1 MLRLLS
7 PTQFLQRRFW
17 KHVSFEHFHHW
28 GGKQPSYI
36 KVGAIL
42 LVLGLGVRATP
53 YLIPIR
59 AEALEQED
67 RAVEFRDRH
76 NRPLGRLLS
85 RDQEHTAVV
94 PLDQVSPHFIQ
105 AILAAE
111 DQDFYQHGPVDW
123 KAAARASWQGLRD
136 RRIVSG
142 ASTVTM
148 QLARMVDPV
157 PRTFP
162 GKAQQVWQAW
172 RLGAGMDKDEILAA
186 YVNRLPMGGNIYGVE
201 AAARAYF
208 GIPAGDLTV
217 AQASL
222 LAALPN
228 APTALNPYTGWEA
241 LKERQRYVLDR
252 MVVTG
257 ELSEEQSDRA
267 FAETVNFQ
275 LPEQQVL
282 AAPHFQFWL
291 AQNLPDNYPS
301 QIQTTL
307 DLNLQRFVEA
317 QVQQMVK
324 GLAKKQVRHGAALV
338 VDNATGEVLAY
349 VGSPSY
355 FGASLGMTPLN
366 DRAGGNDGVQA
377 LRQPGS
383 TLKPFLY
390 QLALEQGIIQP
401 HSILQDVP
409 THYAIPGAQLYSP
422 VDFNEAFQGPVR
434 VRAAL
439 GNSLNIPAVRV
450 LEEVG
455 VEDFLVRLQQL
466 GLESLSQS
474 AEHYGLGLALGSG
487 EVSLWELTQA
497 YLTLANGGDRNVQL
511 TATRQG
517 RSLNQA
523 SDAADSNGP
532 LLNRP
537 VKADAQPLQILGEG
551 RNSHSSRFASGSPS
565 LEIGGKGLGDGGQP
579 EPKHNT
585 DAQATWS
592 LITDMLSDPHAR
604 ATAFGVESVLNLPF
618 PAAVK
623 TGTSSDFRD
632 TWTVGFTQDYTVA
645 TWVGNFDGSP
655 MHQVSGVTGAAPLW
669 HRIMVRLHEGQE
681 PGQFAP
687 PKGMVKRPICATTG
701 LKPGKDC
708 EAVVQEYFFGAD
720 LAAYELSVGALAK
733 VAAVEARGLRIVSPG
748 EGDRFVL
755 FPDSTSGNEQRLQFA
770 VADGAADEPVEW
782 WLNGERLT
790 GGEQGELF
798 WPMQAG
804 QWRLEARLGEQAT
817 EIQFSVEEA
826 EVQEN
831 RKGFSVRQV
840 SQP

>member
-1 MLRLLS
+1 MLRHLS
-7 PTQFLQRRFW
+7 LTQFFQHLSLQ
-17 KHVSFEHFHHW
+17 KLNQW
-28 GGKQPSYI
+28 GQKQPRYI
-36 KVGAIL
+36 KAGA
-42 LVLGLGVRATP
+42 LVVALSLGVRATP
-53 YLIPIR
+53 YLMPIQ
-59 AEALEQED
+59 AAALEQED

-85 RDQEHTAVV
+85 HDQEHTAVV
-94 PLDQVSPHFIQ
+94 PLEQISPHFIQ

-123 KAAARASWQGLRD
+123 QAAARAGWQGLRD

-162 GKAQQVWQAW
+162 GKAQQIWQAW

-201 AAARAYF
+201 AAARAFF

-217 AQASL
+217 AQASF

-252 MVVTG
+252 MVAAG
-257 ELSEEQSDRA
+257 ALSQEQSDRA

-282 AAPHFQFWL
+282 TAPHFQFWL
-291 AQNLPDNYPS
+291 AQNLPDNHPS

-307 DLNLQRFVEA
+307 DLGLQRFVEA

-324 GLAKKQVRHGAALV
+324 GLAEKQVRHGAALV
-338 VDNATGEVLAY
+338 VENATGEVLAY

-355 FGASLGMTPLN
+355 FGASLGMAPAN
-366 DRAGGNDGVQA
+366 NRAGGNDGVQA
-377 LRQPGS
+377 QRQPGS

-390 QLALEQGIIQP
+390 QLALEQGVIQP
-401 HSILQDVP
+401 SSILQDVP
-409 THYAIPGAQLYSP
+409 THYAIPGAKLYSP
-422 VDFNEAFQGPVR
+422 VDFSETFQGPVR

-439 GNSLNIPAVRV
+439 GNSLNVPAVRV
-450 LEEVG
+450 LETVG
-455 VEDFLVRLQQL
+455 VEPFLQHLQQL
-466 GLESLSQS
+466 GLNNLDQS

-487 EVSLWELTQA
+487 EVSLWELAQA
-497 YLTLANGGDRNVQL
+497 YLTLANGGDRTIQL
-511 TATRQG
+511 TAT
-517 RSLNQA
+517 
-523 SDAADSNGP
+523 
-532 LLNRP
+532 
-537 VKADAQPLQILGEG
+537 QP
-551 RNSHSSRFASGSPS
+551 GSPS
-565 LEIGGKGLGDGGQP
+565 PEIGGKGLGDGGP
-579 EPKHNT
+579 PKLAPN
-585 DAQATWS
+585 AQATWS
-592 LITDMLSDPHAR
+592 LITDILSDPYAR
-604 ATAFGVESVLNLPF
+604 ATAFGIESVLNLPF

-681 PGQFAP
+681 PGRFAP
-687 PKGMVKRPICATTG
+687 PAGMVKRPICATTG
-701 LKPGKDC
+701 LKPEADC
-708 EAVVQEYFFGAD
+708 EAVVQEYFFAED
-720 LAAYELSVGALAK
+720 LVAYERAREAIATQASSEITSAQATASVKAG
-733 VAAVEARGLRIVSPG
+733 GLRITSPG
-748 EGDRFVL
+748 EGDRFIL
-755 FPDSTSGNEQRLQFA
+755 FPETTSLNKQRLQFA

-782 WLNGERLT
+782 WLNGKRLV
-790 GGEQGELF
+790 GGAQGELF
-798 WPMQAG
+798 WGMRSG
-804 QWRLEARLGEQAT
+804 QWRLEARRGEQ
-817 EIQFSVEEA
+817 VA
-826 EVQEN
+826 EVQFAVEETEGSVS
-831 RKGFSVRQV
+831 RKGFSVR
-840 SQP
+840 

>member
-1 MLRLLS
+1 MLRHRSLPSLIQRLS
-7 PTQFLQRRFW
+7 LDKLSQ
-17 KHVSFEHFHHW
+17 W
-28 GGKQPSYI
+28 GGQRPGCI
-36 KVGAIL
+36 KAGTLIL
-42 LVLGLGVRATP
+42 GFSLGVRAIP

-59 AEALEQED
+59 AEAIQQED

-76 NRPLGRLLS
+76 NRSLGRLLS

-94 PLDQVSPHFIQ
+94 LLNEVSPHFIQ
-105 AILAAE
+105 AILSAE

-123 KAAARASWQGLRD
+123 QAAARASWQGLRD

-142 ASTVTM
+142 ASTITM

-162 GKAQQVWQAW
+162 GKAQQIWQAW
-172 RLGAGMDKDEILAA
+172 RLGAGMNKDEILTA
-186 YVNRLPMGGNIYGVE
+186 YVNRLPMGGNLYGVE

-208 GIPAGDLTV
+208 GISAADLTV

-228 APTALNPYTGWEA
+228 APTALNPYTGWDA

-252 MVVTG
+252 MVVAGGLT
-257 ELSEEQSDRA
+257 EEQGDRA
-267 FAETVNFQ
+267 FAEIVNVQ

-291 AQNLPDNYPS
+291 AQNLSENHPS

-307 DLNLQRFVEA
+307 DLDLQRFVEA

-324 GLAKKQVRHGAALV
+324 GLAEKQVRHGAALV

-355 FGASLGMTPLN
+355 FGASLGMNPLT

-390 QLALEQGIIQP
+390 QLALEQGVIKP

-409 THYAIPGAQLYSP
+409 THYAIPGAKLYSP
-422 VDFNEAFQGPVR
+422 IDYSETFQGPVR

-439 GNSLNIPAVRV
+439 GNSLNVPAVRV
-450 LEEVG
+450 LEKVG
-455 VEDFLVRLQQL
+455 VEPFLNHLNQL
-466 GLESLSQS
+466 GLQNLNQS

-487 EVSLWELTQA
+487 EVSLWELTKA
-497 YLTLANGGDRNVQL
+497 YLTLANGGDLRIQL
-511 TATRQG
+511 TAV
-517 RSLNQA
+517 NQKQA
-523 SDAADSNGP
+523 GD
-532 LLNRP
+532 L
-537 VKADAQPLQILGEG
+537 V
-551 RNSHSSRFASGSPS
+551 SGS
-565 LEIGGKGLGDGGQP
+565 GAKGLEERGQLKP
-579 EPKHNT
+579 DV
-585 DAQATWS
+585 DAQATW
-592 LITDMLSDPHAR
+592 LLVTDMLSDPHAR

-632 TWTVGFTQDYTVA
+632 TWTVGFTQNYTVA

-669 HRIMVRLHEGQE
+669 HRIMVRLHEGGEE
-681 PGQFAP
+681 PKPFTP
-687 PKGMVKRPICATTG
+687 PQGMVQRPICATTG
-701 LKPGKDC
+701 LKPRAGC
-708 EAVVQEYFFGAD
+708 EAVVQEYFLAED
-720 LAAYELSVGALAK
+720 LVTYGSGVSELAE
-733 VAAVEARGLRIVSPG
+733 VAAVEADGLQIVSPQ

-755 FPDSTSGNEQRLQFA
+755 FPKAESGNDQRLQFA
-770 VADGAADEPVEW
+770 VVDEAESGPVEW
-782 WLNGERLT
+782 WLNGERLE
-790 GGEQGELF
+790 GGEQGQLF
-798 WPMQAG
+798 WPMRSG
-804 QWRLEARLGEQAT
+804 EWRLEARQEKQ
-817 EIQFSVEEA
+817 VA
-826 EVQEN
+826 EVEFAVEGADMEGS
-831 RKGFSVRQV
+831 RKGFSVR
-840 SQP
+840 